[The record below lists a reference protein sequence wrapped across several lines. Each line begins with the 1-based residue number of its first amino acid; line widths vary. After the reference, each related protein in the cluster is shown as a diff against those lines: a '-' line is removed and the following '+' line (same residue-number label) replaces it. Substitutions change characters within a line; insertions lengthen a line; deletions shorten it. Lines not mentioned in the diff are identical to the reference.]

1 VALRNRQLAALALF
15 GALAVLHSWPL
26 AGNPGG
32 LARLDN
38 DDAALNTW
46 VIAWVAHVLPRDP
59 LGLFDAPIFHPE
71 RHTLAYS
78 EHLFVPSLIGAPLLW
93 AGLSPVLVHNLLL
106 MAGLALSGWAMYLL
120 LARWTGSQW
129 AGVTAG
135 MIYAFN
141 AHTLTRFAHLQAHHV
156 EFFPLLLYAVDRVIV
171 APKMRQALLLA
182 AAFTLQALCGNY
194 LLVFAT
200 FSLVVAVAVRWPE
213 IGSQRGAAVIALLA
227 AGLVSLVL
235 LAPFLW
241 PYYQVSRD
249 AGLTRSLDEVA
260 HYSAGWRD
268 YLVTGGRL
276 HYAMWSS
283 AFWDGRTALF
293 PGITALILAMVAIG
307 SRPGWRD
314 PRVRMAIAVG
324 VLGVAFSF
332 GTALPGYSFLHE
344 LVPLLGGIRNAARW
358 GWLALAA
365 IAVLAGFGMAALA
378 RPNRS
383 GWQMVPALV
392 CVLVT
397 VEAIR
402 TPVGFTPFTGI
413 PAIYDRLANEPDAVV
428 AEFPFYSGGSV
439 SQNGPYV
446 LANTRY
452 FKPLLNGYSGF
463 QTAAFEA
470 RGRAL
475 DAFPGESALA
485 ELRAA
490 GVTHVLV
497 HTAPFSRRYGPQT
510 LAAIDA
516 AAALQLEIEQD
527 GIRLYRFK

>member
-200 FSLVVAVAVRWPE
+200 SPRASSAWCC
-213 IGSQRGAAVIALLA
+213 
-227 AGLVSLVL
+227 
-235 LAPFLW
+235 
-241 PYYQVSRD
+241 SRRFC
-249 AGLTRSLDEVA
+249 GRTTRS
-260 HYSAGWRD
+260 
-268 YLVTGGRL
+268 
-276 HYAMWSS
+276 
-283 AFWDGRTALF
+283 
-293 PGITALILAMVAIG
+293 
-307 SRPGWRD
+307 
-314 PRVRMAIAVG
+314 
-324 VLGVAFSF
+324 
-332 GTALPGYSFLHE
+332 
-344 LVPLLGGIRNAARW
+344 AAT
-358 GWLALAA
+358 
-365 IAVLAGFGMAALA
+365 
-378 RPNRS
+378 
-383 GWQMVPALV
+383 PA
-392 CVLVT
+392 
-397 VEAIR
+397 
-402 TPVGFTPFTGI
+402 
-413 PAIYDRLANEPDAVV
+413 
-428 AEFPFYSGGSV
+428 
-439 SQNGPYV
+439 
-446 LANTRY
+446 
-452 FKPLLNGYSGF
+452 
-463 QTAAFEA
+463 
-470 RGRAL
+470 
-475 DAFPGESALA
+475 
-485 ELRAA
+485 
-490 GVTHVLV
+490 
-497 HTAPFSRRYGPQT
+497 
-510 LAAIDA
+510 
-516 AAALQLEIEQD
+516 
-527 GIRLYRFK
+527 